1 MINKNRIVPI
11 VKTDLLT
18 LVGTILGL
26 GGTSYAVIN
35 SADVE
40 GTFSVTGSGAAG
52 NKLADQPLKSLDF
65 ASGVTS
71 ATVYF
76 VSTPDYVG
84 FSKNG
89 TACTVAGGSV
99 TPNGDGATLY
109 KAVLATSTVTITAV
123 SPVAA

>member
-1 MINKNRIVPI
+1 MINKKRIVPV
-11 VKTDLLT
+11 VKMDLLT
-18 LVGTILGL
+18 LIGTILGI

-76 VSTPDYVG
+76 VSAPDYVG

-89 TACTVAGGSV
+89 TACTVADASAV
-99 TPNGDGATLY
+99 PNGDGATLY
-109 KAVLATSTVTITAV
+109 KAVLSSSTVTITAV